1 MDIFSYSLEKQLKE
15 SAPLADRMRPVTLDQ
30 YIGQSHI
37 LAPGR
42 LLRRAIQADQL
53 SSLIFYGPPGTGK
66 TTLARIIANTTKA
79 QFLSLNAVLSGVK
92 NIRESIEQARR
103 YREEFRCRTILFI
116 DEVHRFNKAQQDAL
130 LPHVENGIIILIGA
144 TTENPYFE
152 VNKAL
157 VSRSRIFQLTS
168 LTKENLADVIKQAL
182 NDEERGYG
190 KQVIHIDE
198 DAKEHLVTV
207 ANGDAR
213 AVLNALELAVSTS
226 QKDEKGEIRID
237 LSISEESI
245 QQKAVLYDKDGDAHF
260 DIISAFIK
268 SMRGSDP
275 DAALYWMAKMIYAGE
290 DPKFIFRRM
299 IIFSAED
306 VGMADPN
313 ALQVVTS
320 AAKAFDYVGMP
331 EGRFHLAEACLYLST
346 APKSNTSFAFFDALN
361 SVKHER
367 DFDVPNHLKD
377 ASRDKTGFGHGE
389 GYLYPHAYRDHWVAQ
404 QYLPEAL
411 QGKLFY
417 EPGDQGYEAK
427 IRDDVQRR
435 REAQVAAMLEDN
447 AENDNSESSF
457 WQERTMGNTG
467 ELMAQLRELFFL
479 MVEPKRDSLTLNIN
493 AGSGLLVGE
502 VMRKSPEGTVYAL
515 AQNMQDEAVL
525 KQQFQSGGMISDL
538 VIETYK
544 VVNEIPDFQP
554 LSDQNIQFDLILA
567 RNYLSKGDS
576 IENKLAALLPLMT
589 AETVFLLGDNIP
601 GKGQRLSE
609 FLEDTPLERELLKK
623 VLEAEKTIYSN
634 HTNPLINWNATSV
647 RQAYQKVGLE
657 IKQEKEITLK
667 TDTLISRKRI
677 ENWFSVGKNKTYGY
691 GDYLASLLTNEE
703 ILTVKKHFSK
713 VCLNRVV
720 QWKSAWIFLKSVRKI
735 S

>member
-53 SSLIFYGPPGTGK
+53 SSVIFYGPPGTGK

-103 YREEFRCRTILFI
+103 YREEFRRRTILFI

-157 VSRSRIFQLTS
+157 VSRSRIFQLKS
-168 LTKENLADVIKQAL
+168 LTRENLVAVIDQAL
-182 NDEERGYG
+182 GDTERGYG
-190 KQVIHIDE
+190 KQSVCIE
-198 DAKEHLVTV
+198 DDAVEHLVTV

-226 QKDEKGEIRID
+226 QKDENGEIRID
-237 LSISEESI
+237 LSIAEESI

-299 IIFSAED
+299 IIFAAED

-313 ALQVVTS
+313 ALQLVMS
-320 AAKAFDYVGMP
+320 AAQAFDYVGMP
-331 EGRFHLAEACLYLST
+331 EGRFHLAESCLYLCT
-346 APKSNTSFAFFDALN
+346 APKSNTGFAFFDALN
-361 SVKHER
+361 SIKKER
-367 DFDVPNHLKD
+367 DFEVPNHIRD
-377 ASRDKTGFGHGE
+377 ASRDKEGFGHGE

-404 QYLPEAL
+404 QYLPTAL

-417 EPGDQGYEAK
+417 QPSDQGYEAK
-427 IRDDVQRR
+427 IKADVQRR
-435 REAQVAAMLEDN
+435 REAQVAAMLE
-447 AENDNSESSF
+447 ESSESDSDQSTF
-457 WQERTMGNTG
+457 WEERTMGTTG
-467 ELMAQLRELFFL
+467 ELMGQLRELFFH
-479 MVEPKRDSLTLNIN
+479 MVDVKRDSLTLNIN
-493 AGSGLLVGE
+493 AGSGLLTGE
-502 VMRKSPEGTVYAL
+502 ALRRSPEGTVYAL
-515 AQNMQDEAVL
+515 VHNQQEEAIL
-525 KQQFQSGGMISDL
+525 QQQFQTGDTFSDL
-538 VIETYK
+538 VIQSTS
-544 VVNEIPDFQP
+544 VDGDTPDFSS
-554 LSDQNIQFDLILA
+554 LAEHNIQFDLIIG
-567 RNYLSKGDS
+567 RNYLSKGET
-576 IENKLAALLPLMT
+576 IEQKLNAINTLMT
-589 AETVFLLGDNIP
+589 ADGICLLGDNIP
-601 GKGQRLSE
+601 GQGQRLSE
-609 FLEDTPLERELLKK
+609 YLEDSPLDRNLFKK
-623 VLEAEKTIYSN
+623 VLKAEEEIYSGHKN
-634 HTNPLINWNATSV
+634 SLVNWNPEAV
-647 RQAYQKVGLE
+647 RTCYQSAGLE
-657 IKQEKEITLK
+657 IQQEKTVTLK

-677 ENWFSVGKNKTYGY
+677 EGWFSKGDSNKKRYV
-691 GDYLASLLTNEE
+691 DYLSVFLTLEE
-703 ILTVKKHFSK
+703 IDIVKQHFSRT
-713 VCLNRVV
+713 CLNRVV
-720 QWKSAWIFLKSVRKI
+720 QWKSVWLFVKSHLKQ
-735 S
+735 